1 MKGCNQMPFDWEE
14 QANNECKHQSKKQ
27 KKLTKEYR
35 GLFNLSA
42 FTTLFKVVN
51 SMMKVVVVGYY
62 LFLLCWPADCLFSAM
77 WMLVCGWDSLGKKP
91 HCSDYESLVL
101 TEATWDDHG
110 EDVWEESCSILHC
123 HCSPMSHWS
132 LLLQESLQWVVLV
145 PLCWQRQWC
154 QGWWL
159 TCLLV
164 CRPARIWMLCSD
176 PDRCSRGAELI
187 QSCDHDQ
194 CCPASLTITTL
205 IISLHCHTFINY
217 ITVQSLEWSWR
228 VLLNYF
234 HLVFVSDKKCHNVS
248 WWGPV

>member
-1 MKGCNQMPFDWEE
+1 MI
-14 QANNECKHQSKKQ
+14 
-27 KKLTKEYR
+27 
-35 GLFNLSA
+35 
-42 FTTLFKVVN
+42 
-51 SMMKVVVVGYY
+51 KVVVVGYY

-110 EDVWEESCSILHC
+110 EDVWEESCSTQHC

-159 TCLLV
+159 TCLLG

-176 PDRCSRGAELI
+176 PDRCSRGAELR

-217 ITVQSLEWSWR
+217 ITAQSLEWSWR